1 MNTATPHTPRYC
13 ATIGNFDGIHL
24 GHRQVL
30 LRLKEVAAARGMKTM
45 VVTFDR
51 HPAATACPERVPLQL
66 MTLDE
71 KVATLKALGIDRV
84 EVLTFDRDMMLLPAF
99 RFMQDILRDQFS
111 VAVLLTGYDNHFGRR
126 NAGEDFHT
134 YQSYGAR
141 LGIDVVEGPRPEEC
155 GLFEGTPISSSL
167 VRRLLKEGRTEAA
180 RHLLARD

>member
-1 MNTATPHTPRYC
+1 MNHPAPHQPRYC

-30 LRLKEVAAARGMKTM
+30 LRLKELAAERGLQTM

-51 HPAATACPERVPLQL
+51 HPAATVCPDRLPMQL

-84 EVLTFDRDMMLLPAF
+84 EVLTFDRDMMQLPAF
-99 RFMQDILRDQFS
+99 NFMQDILRDRFS
-111 VAVLLTGYDNHFGRR
+111 VAVLLTGYDNHFGKR
-126 NAGEDFHT
+126 NAAEDFHT
-134 YQSYGAR
+134 YQSYGSR

-167 VRRLLKEGRTEAA
+167 VRRLLKEGRAAAA
-180 RHLLARD
+180 RHLLAQS